1 MQTLSFNDELRNKMS
16 AAASAYAA
24 NFSIEDRAKKII
36 DFMKNTYFPIEKIQ
50 NIM

>member
-1 MQTLSFNDELRNKMS
+1 MDKIAGLRQNLGQIFRGIS
-16 AAASAYAA
+16 
-24 NFSIEDRAKKII
+24 KKVT